1 MLTTVLPDGKAAGM
15 QQMDDVLFDYAKAD
29 KISGH
34 DAYMKATD
42 KARFEP
48 LLAA

>member
-1 MLTTVLPDGKAAGM
+1 M
-15 QQMDDVLFDYAKAD
+15 QAMDDVLFDYVKQGKVSAQ
-29 KISGH
+29 

-48 LLAA
+48 LLK

>member
-1 MLTTVLPDGKAAGM
+1 M
-15 QQMDDVLFDYAKAD
+15 QAMDDVLFQYAKD
-29 KISGH
+29 GKITAE

-48 LLAA
+48 LLGSAA